1 MTIVRLADL
10 RPHVWGVWRVSEQ
23 ERAAWLGLVWGA
35 EIGPAGFHR
44 LLQAYGSAQAALGVP
59 EDDLIRGGAHLK
71 PHQAALV
78 PRLLDS
84 LDLYVREAEELQSR
98 RISVFLS
105 TAPGYPA
112 ILHQLPHPPP
122 VVCLRGKILPMDDL
136 AVAIVGTRTP
146 SRQGADLAGDM
157 AAAAVSDAFTVVS
170 GLARGIDTAAHLGA
184 LGRQGRTIAVLGNG
198 IADVHPPEND
208 GLAERI
214 EQHGAILSE
223 LPPHAEPTI
232 PNLMARNRL
241 ISLLA
246 RGVIVVEC
254 GSTGGSLATA
264 QAALQQGRK
273 LYVVDWPELNERT
286 VGNRQ
291 LLTLVAE
298 PVRDVHDMRSVCQ
311 KLRATRPVMQR
322 PTTPPL
328 TQMTLF

>member
-1 MTIVRLADL
+1 M
-10 RPHVWGVWRVSEQ
+10 SEH
-23 ERAAWLGLVWGA
+23 ERAAWLGLIWGA

-44 LLQAYGSAQAALGVP
+44 LLQAYGSAVEALNVP
-59 EDDLIRGGAHLK
+59 QEDLIRQTHLK

-78 PRLLDS
+78 PRLAES
-84 LDLYVREAEELQSR
+84 IDLYVREAAELQSR
-98 RISVFLS
+98 AISVFLS
-105 TAPGYPA
+105 TDAGYPA

-122 VVCLRGKILPMDDL
+122 VICVRGKILPIDDL
-136 AVAIVGTRTP
+136 ALAIVGTRTP

-157 AAAAVSDAFTVVS
+157 ASAAVSDDFTIVS

-198 IADVHPPEND
+198 IAHVHPPEND
-208 GLAERI
+208 ELAERI
-214 EQHGAILSE
+214 EKQGAILSE
-223 LPPHAEPTI
+223 LPPHAEPTV

-264 QAALQQGRK
+264 QAALQQQRK

-298 PVRDVHDMRSVCQ
+298 PIRGVHDIRPICQ
-311 KLRATRPVMQR
+311 KLHAARPVME
-322 PTTPPL
+322 PPASKP
-328 TQMTLF
+328 QMSLF

>member
-1 MTIVRLADL
+1 M
-10 RPHVWGVWRVSEQ
+10 SEQ

-35 EIGPAGFHR
+35 GIGPAGFHR
-44 LLQAYGSAQAALGVP
+44 LLQAYGSAMEALNVP
-59 EDDLIRGGAHLK
+59 EEDLIRQTHLK

-84 LDLYVREAEELQSR
+84 LDLYVREATELQSR
-98 RISVFLS
+98 AISVFVS
-105 TAPGYPA
+105 TDAGYPA

-122 VVCLRGKILPMDDL
+122 VLCVRGKILPIDDL
-136 AVAIVGTRTP
+136 ALAIVGTRTP
-146 SRQGADLAGDM
+146 SRQGADLAGDI
-157 AAAAVSDAFTVVS
+157 ASAVVSEGFTVVS

-184 LGRQGRTIAVLGNG
+184 IGRQGRTIAVLGNG
-198 IADVHPPEND
+198 IAHVHPLEND
-208 GLAERI
+208 ELAERI
-214 EQHGAILSE
+214 EKRGAILSE

-264 QAALQQGRK
+264 QAAVHQQRK

-298 PVRDVHDMRSVCQ
+298 PIRGVQDIRPICQ
-311 KLRATRPVMQR
+311 KLRTARPVIERQ
-322 PTTPPL
+322 TPPPL
-328 TQMTLF
+328 SQMTLF